1 MSSID
6 TVSNML
12 TKIRNANKAVKEV
25 VDVPYSWFSFE
36 ILKLFQDE
44 GYIKNI
50 KRIDDRKQ
58 GIIRVYLKYL
68 NKEKAITGIRTISSP
83 GLRVYKGAKE
93 LPKVLDGYGVAVIST
108 SKGVMTDK
116 AARIQKVG
124 GEVIC
129 YIW

>member
-1 MSSID
+1 MASID
-6 TVSNML
+6 TISNML
-12 TKIRNANKAVKEV
+12 TKIRNANKAAKEV

-36 ILKLFQDE
+36 ILKLIQEE
-44 GYIKNI
+44 GYVKNI

-83 GLRVYKGAKE
+83 GLRIYKGAKE
-93 LPKVLDGYGVAVIST
+93 IPRVLDGYGVAVIST
-108 SKGVMTDK
+108 SKGVMSDK
-116 AARIQKVG
+116 SARAQKVG

>member
-1 MSSID
+1 MASID

-12 TKIRNANKAVKEV
+12 TKIRNANKAVKES
-25 VDVPYSWFSFE
+25 VDVPYSWFTFE
-36 ILKLFQDE
+36 IMKLFQEE
-44 GYIKNI
+44 GYIKNF

-58 GIIRVYLKYL
+58 GIIRIYLKYVD
-68 NKEKAITGIRTISSP
+68 KEKAITGIKSISTP

-93 LPKVLDGYGVAVIST
+93 IPRVLDGYGVAIVST

-116 AARIQKVG
+116 AARAAKAG